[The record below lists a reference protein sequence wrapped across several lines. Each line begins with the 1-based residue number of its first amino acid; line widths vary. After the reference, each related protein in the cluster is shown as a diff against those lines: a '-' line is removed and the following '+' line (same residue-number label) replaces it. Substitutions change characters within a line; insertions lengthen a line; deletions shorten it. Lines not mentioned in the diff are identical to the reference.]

1 MKAKRQRKIQEII
14 DDKVIET
21 QIELAEELYKQGF
34 RVTQAT
40 ISRDIKEL
48 GLIKV
53 PTGSGSSRYS
63 MPSHVQV
70 ANIFERMKRMF
81 RENVLHF
88 DYSENILV
96 IRTLPGSAQAVA
108 SCIDH
113 IDWKEIIGSVA
124 GDDTI
129 LVVIKPK
136 DTASEVMNKF
146 KNFLV

>member
-48 GLIKV
+48 GLIKI

-63 MPSHVQV
+63 MPDHVPV

-136 DTASEVMNKF
+136 DIVSEVMDKF